1 MRSRHG
7 RKARSGRCAGGLIAP
22 SARPRPALISLPN
35 PSIPCKR
42 FTSPPAARRRLS
54 ARATSAPWDIIEVNN
69 MAPQRFE
76 VLKPV
81 PSVPTMTITAQGD
94 YVEGDVAVFL
104 KDLPY

>member
-1 MRSRHG
+1 MRSRHC

-22 SARPRPALISLPN
+22 SAQPRPALISLPN
-35 PSIPCKR
+35 PCIPCKR
-42 FTSPPAARRRLS
+42 LTCPQAARRRLC
-54 ARATSAPWDIIEVNN
+54 AWDIIEVNN

-104 KDLPY
+104 KDLPYP